1 MEKKKR
7 EEKNLM
13 TSMEKIGEK
22 QNVYHLP
29 EAAPPPPNLRHV
41 QSTLV
46 RSEWLQNNIFW
57 TRTTTKTGGIHF
69 GRACMHAWLSVLT
82 KTGHSRFLDCWCWAF
97 MTSSSRRSH
106 KTRKPALEQTPSD
119 HNAFL
124 HHALIREV
132 QQTSIKT
139 HHNMWAIDV
148 RIHVYKI

>member
-1 MEKKKR
+1 MEKNVWREKWLRWKNRRKTKR
-7 EEKNLM
+7 
-13 TSMEKIGEK
+13 
-22 QNVYHLP
+22 LP
-29 EAAPPPPNLRHV
+29 FTRSSPPPPHKS
-41 QSTLV
+41 STRAIYINRLV
-46 RSEWLQNNIFW
+46 WLQNNIFW
-57 TRTTTKTGGIHF
+57 TKTTTKTGGIHF

-82 KTGHSRFLDCWCWAF
+82 KTGHSWFLDCWCWAL

>member
-1 MEKKKR
+1 MEKKAWREKFNDFDGKNRRKTKR
-7 EEKNLM
+7 
-13 TSMEKIGEK
+13 
-22 QNVYHLP
+22 LP
-29 EAAPPPPNLRHV
+29 FTRSSPPPPNLRHV

-119 HNAFL
+119 HNTFL